1 MQALRFPENP
11 IITPELHPSLG
22 TNVNGPSLIRAPH
35 WLKRP
40 LGRYYLYFAHHK
52 GRFIRLATADALAG
66 PWHVHEP
73 GALNLADS
81 GFPTERFEI
90 APRSKL
96 VKRLL
101 DAGLE
106 EPHIASPDVH
116 VDAAAREFRMYFHG
130 LMPDG
135 SQLTR
140 VALSPDG
147 VRFRARGAPVGLPYF
162 RVFRRAGWHYA
173 LGMPGIFFRSKDG
186 IENFERGPAL
196 FSSDMRHSALLV
208 RGDSLHVFWTQ
219 VGDVPERILCSRI
232 ELDPDWA
239 RWRESQP
246 EEVLRPEAPWEGA
259 KLPLK
264 PSVRGAAL
272 APVHQLRDPAIFEED
287 GEAYLLYSIAGERGI
302 AIAKL
307 ALDG

>member
-1 MQALRFPENP
+1 MQALRFPQNP
-11 IITPELHPSLG
+11 IITPELDPSLG
-22 TNVNGPSLIRAPH
+22 TNLNGPSLIRAPA
-35 WLKRP
+35 WLERP

-116 VDAAAREFRMYFHG
+116 VDPAAREFRMYCHG

-140 VALSPDG
+140 VALSSDG

-196 FSSDMRHSALLV
+196 FSSDMRHSALLQ
-208 RGDSLHVFWTQ
+208 RGNTLFVFWTQ
-219 VGDVPERILCSRI
+219 VGDVPEHVKLSTIDLSS
-232 ELDPDWA
+232 DWFG
-239 RWRESQP
+239 WSETP
-246 EEVLRPEAPWEGA
+246 GVEILRPARAWEGA
-259 KLPLK
+259 DAPLE
-264 PSVRGAAL
+264 PSVRSTAYGH
-272 APVHQLRDPAIFEED
+272 VNQLRDPAILED
-287 GEAYLLYSIAGERGI
+287 DGRVFLFYAVAGESGI
-302 AIAKL
+302 AIAEVHVE
-307 ALDG
+307 G